1 MKIFKIALL
10 GLVSVLLSV
19 SLYAYFFMRNS
30 LAPLDGRLAL
40 PNLSAEVRV
49 LRDTYGI
56 PHIYAQ
62 NKKDA
67 LRALGYTMASER
79 LFQMEVARRLTQG
92 ELSEV
97 FGEVALPSDKL
108 YRSLMLK
115 PAIERMLAAKKSQG
129 TMDMKMWEE
138 MLAFY
143 EGVNHYIDT
152 QPLPYELTI
161 LGIKPR
167 HFEPIDAYVL
177 TGHMAYS
184 FGIGMKA
191 DTLMSELA
199 AKLSPTLFQ
208 ELRNYVPKAPA
219 PAPPAVTTSHEVL
232 KPLYDV
238 ALSSYFPAF
247 EGSNAWLIAPKKSQS
262 GKSIFA
268 NDPHIGFSHPSIW
281 AEAHIHTPEFEL
293 YGHYLPSVPFAL
305 LGHSRHHA
313 WGFTM
318 SLTDDMDLYRETLDR
333 PKKMALFKN
342 EWQPYREWTE
352 TIKIRGGRD
361 LVLPMIETA
370 HGPLL
375 EHLLPEDNLSLK
387 WAFHRTENDPLQA
400 LYQMAEAKDM
410 GSFENALKTGTAPG
424 LNVMYADATNIAWW
438 IFGDMAVKKNPN
450 SDMVFDGASGN
461 EEYERILTWEEKPH
475 LVNPENG
482 FIVTANSRPL
492 GARED
497 MRGDWQSDDRYQTIT
512 RALNERD
519 LWNVDDVKSL
529 QTENF
534 NLQTKVILEKL
545 LDKLAL
551 TPQEAI
557 RYAKDLDL
565 LKNWNLHSEI
575 HSVEASIYHQWNSE
589 NLLLLL
595 DKWSETEKDR
605 YLSLPYS
612 WIFYEHVLA
621 NETSD
626 WWKDRSQSQLIT
638 EGFKRAMSKWPQ
650 VPEWGAIHTIEYSHP
665 LGRLKPLNKLVNL
678 GPYAIPGAWNEI
690 NNNKHYGM
698 LNNFQ
703 VVAGPSTR
711 RVIDFAAP
719 QTSFGINPIGISGH
733 LMSPYYKDQVQLFLD
748 GKYRG
753 QLMDEADIKKAKT
766 HELVLHP

>member
-19 SLYAYFFMRNS
+19 CLYAYFFMRNS
-30 LAPLDGRLAL
+30 LAPLDGSLAL

-49 LRDTYGI
+49 VRDTYGI

-92 ELSEV
+92 ELAEV

-115 PAIERMLAAKKSQG
+115 PAVERMLAAKKSQG
-129 TMDMKMWEE
+129 IIDTKMWDE

-143 EGVNHYIDT
+143 EGVNYYIDT
-152 QPLPYELTI
+152 QPLPYELTV

-167 HFEPIDAYVL
+167 HFEPIDAYIL

-199 AKLSPTLFQ
+199 AKLSPAMFQ
-208 ELRNYVPKAPA
+208 DLRNYVPKAPA
-219 PAPPAVTTSHEVL
+219 PAAVTTSHEAL

-238 ALSSYFPAF
+238 ALSSFFPAF

-268 NDPHIGFSHPSIW
+268 NDPHIGFSHPSVW
-281 AEAHIHTPEFEL
+281 VEAHIHTPEFEL

-318 SLTDDMDLYRETLDR
+318 SLTDDMDLYREKLDR
-333 PKKMALFKN
+333 SKKQVMFKN
-342 EWQPYREWTE
+342 EWQPYREWNE
-352 TIKIRGGRD
+352 TIKVKGMPD
-361 LVLPMIETA
+361 LVLPMIETT

-410 GSFENALKTGTAPG
+410 GSFETALKTGTAPG
-424 LNVMYADATNIAWW
+424 LNVMYADAQNIGWW

-461 EEYERILTWEEKPH
+461 DEYERILTWEEKPH

-492 GARED
+492 GVRED
-497 MRGDWQSDDRYQTIT
+497 IRGDWQSDDRFQTIT
-512 RALNERD
+512 KALNERD
-519 LWNVDDVKSL
+519 LWNVDDVKAL

-534 NLQTKVILEKL
+534 NSQTKVILERL
-545 LDKLAL
+545 LDKLTL
-551 TPQEAI
+551 TSQETS
-557 RYAKDLDL
+557 RYGKELDL

-575 HSVEASIYHQWNSE
+575 HSLEASIYHQWNSE
-589 NLLLLL
+589 NLLLLV
-595 DKWSETEKDR
+595 DKLTESEKDR

-612 WIFYEHVLA
+612 WVFYEHVLT
-621 NETSD
+621 NENSD

-638 EGFKRAMSKWPQ
+638 EGFRRAMTHWPQ
-650 VPEWGAIHTIEYSHP
+650 VPEWGTLHTIEYPHP

-678 GPYAIPGAWNEI
+678 GPYPIPGAWNEI
-690 NNNKHYGM
+690 NNNKHHGM
-698 LNNFQ
+698 SDNFH

-711 RVIDFAAP
+711 RVIDFATP
-719 QTSFGINPIGISGH
+719 QMSFGITPIGISGH
-733 LMSPYYKDQVQLFLD
+733 MMSPYYKDQVQLFLD
-748 GKYRG
+748 GKYRA
-753 QLMDEADIKKAKT
+753 QLMDEADVKKAKT
-766 HELVLHP
+766 HELFLHP

>member
-10 GLVSVLLSV
+10 GLISVLLSV
-19 SLYAYFFMRNS
+19 CLYAFFFMRNS
-30 LAPLDGRLAL
+30 LAPLDGNLAL
-40 PNLSAEVRV
+40 PKLSAEVRV

-67 LRALGYTMASER
+67 FRALGYTMASER

-92 ELSEV
+92 ELAEV
-97 FGEVALPSDKL
+97 FGEIALPSDKL
-108 YRSLMLK
+108 YRSLMLR
-115 PAIERMLAAKKSQG
+115 PAIERMLAAKKAQG
-129 TMDMKMWEE
+129 LIDTKMWDE

-143 EGVNHYIDT
+143 DGVNYYIDT

-167 HFEPIDAYVL
+167 HFEPIDAYIL

-199 AKLSPTLFQ
+199 GKLSPALFQ
-208 ELRNYVPKAPA
+208 DLRNYVPKATTPA
-219 PAPPAVTTSHEVL
+219 PAATTNHEAL

-238 ALSSYFPAF
+238 ALSSFFPAF

-268 NDPHIGFSHPSIW
+268 NDPHIGFSHPSVW
-281 AEAHIHTPEFEL
+281 VEAHIHTPEFEL
-293 YGHYLPSVPFAL
+293 YGHYLPSLPFAL

-333 PKKMALFKN
+333 TKKQVMFKN

-352 TIKIRGGRD
+352 TIKIKGMRD
-361 LVLPMIETA
+361 LVLPMIETS
-370 HGPLL
+370 HGPAL

-387 WAFHRTENDPLQA
+387 WAFHRLENDPLQA
-400 LYQMAEAKDM
+400 LYLMAEAPDM

-438 IFGDMAVKKNPN
+438 IFGDMALKKNPN
-450 SDMVFDGASGN
+450 SDMIFNGATGAD
-461 EEYERILTWEEKPH
+461 EYERVLTWEEKPH
-475 LVNPENG
+475 IVNPENG
-482 FIVTANSRPL
+482 FIVTANSRPQ
-492 GARED
+492 GVRED
-497 MRGDWQSDDRYQTIT
+497 IRGDWQSDDRLQTIT
-512 RALNERD
+512 KALRERD
-519 LWNVDDVKSL
+519 LWNVEDVKTL
-529 QTENF
+529 QTDNF

-545 LDKLAL
+545 LDKLTL
-551 TPQEAI
+551 TPQESS
-557 RYAKDLDL
+557 RYAKELDL

-575 HSVEASIYHQWNSE
+575 GSLEASIFHQWNRE
-589 NLLLLL
+589 NMELLVA
-595 DKWSETEKDR
+595 KWSKEEKDR

-612 WIFYEHVLA
+612 WVFYEQVMV
-621 NETSD
+621 NEASD
-626 WWKDRSQSQLIT
+626 WWKERPQSDLIT
-638 EGFKRAMSKWPQ
+638 EGFRLAMSRWQQ
-650 VPEWGAIHTIEYSHP
+650 VPEWGSLHTVEYPHP
-665 LGRLKPLNKLVNL
+665 LGRLKPLNKIVNL
-678 GPYAIPGAWNEI
+678 GPYPIPGAWNEV
-690 NNNKHYGM
+690 NNNKHHG
-698 LNNFQ
+698 LSDNFK

-711 RVIDFAAP
+711 RVIDFAIP

-733 LMSPYYKDQVQLFLD
+733 MMSPFYKDQVQMFLD
-748 GKYRG
+748 GKYRA
-753 QLMDEADIKKAKT
+753 QLMDEADIQKAKT
-766 HELVLHP
+766 HELILRP

>member
-19 SLYAYFFMRNS
+19 CLYAYFFMRNS
-30 LAPLDGRLAL
+30 LAPLDGSLAL

-49 LRDTYGI
+49 VRDTYGI

-92 ELSEV
+92 ELAEV

-115 PAIERMLAAKKSQG
+115 PAVERMLAAKKSQG
-129 TMDMKMWEE
+129 IIDTKMWDE

-143 EGVNHYIDT
+143 EGVNYYIDT
-152 QPLPYELTI
+152 QPLPYELTV

-167 HFEPIDAYVL
+167 HFEPIDAYIL

-199 AKLSPTLFQ
+199 AKLSPAMFQ
-208 ELRNYVPKAPA
+208 DLRNYVPKAPA
-219 PAPPAVTTSHEVL
+219 PAAVTTSHEAL

-238 ALSSYFPAF
+238 ALSSFFPAF

-268 NDPHIGFSHPSIW
+268 NDPHIGFSHPSVW
-281 AEAHIHTPEFEL
+281 VEAHIHTPEFEL

-318 SLTDDMDLYRETLDR
+318 SLTDDMDLYREKLDR
-333 PKKMALFKN
+333 SKKQVMFKN
-342 EWQPYREWTE
+342 EWQPYREWNE
-352 TIKIRGGRD
+352 TIKVKGMPD
-361 LVLPMIETA
+361 LVLPMIETT

-410 GSFENALKTGTAPG
+410 GSFETALKTGTAPG
-424 LNVMYADATNIAWW
+424 LNVMYADAQNIGWW

-461 EEYERILTWEEKPH
+461 DEYERILTWEEKPH

-492 GARED
+492 GVRED
-497 MRGDWQSDDRYQTIT
+497 IRGDWQSDDRFQTIT
-512 RALNERD
+512 KALNERD
-519 LWNVDDVKSL
+519 LWNVDDVKAL

-534 NLQTKVILEKL
+534 NSQTKVILERL
-545 LDKLAL
+545 LDKLTL
-551 TPQEAI
+551 TSQETS
-557 RYAKDLDL
+557 RYGKELDL

-575 HSVEASIYHQWNSE
+575 HSLEASIYHQWNSE
-589 NLLLLL
+589 NLLLLV
-595 DKWSETEKDR
+595 DKLNESEKDR

-612 WIFYEHVLA
+612 WVFYEHVLA
-621 NETSD
+621 NENSD

-638 EGFKRAMSKWPQ
+638 EGFRRAMTHWPQ
-650 VPEWGAIHTIEYSHP
+650 VPEWGTLHTIEYPHP

-678 GPYAIPGAWNEI
+678 GPYPIPGAWNEI
-690 NNNKHYGM
+690 NNNKHHGM
-698 LNNFQ
+698 SDNFH

-711 RVIDFAAP
+711 RVIDFATP
-719 QTSFGINPIGISGH
+719 QMSFGITPIGISGH
-733 LMSPYYKDQVQLFLD
+733 MMSPYYKDQVQLFLD
-748 GKYRG
+748 GKYRA
-753 QLMDEADIKKAKT
+753 QLMDEADVKKAKT